1 MPYVGQTIT
10 EVFPTSISVDTATI
24 ATANISNQL
33 TDANMPAGSMIQ
45 IVQTGA
51 IANLTTTT
59 KGSFVDT
66 NYTLAITPSVSSHK
80 ILISWTIPW
89 RITGAGSITRG
100 GWKLVRTVAGGSAVD
115 IFNTDDYV
123 GMMQSRGSMT
133 QWDNVY
139 AGEFLDSPST
149 TSAVT
154 YKYQFILN
162 NDTSITSF
170 QAHTNTRGGAM
181 NLKEIVA

>member
-1 MPYVGQTIT
+1 MALTQVINSGIGT
-10 EVFPTSISVDTATI
+10 TASL
-24 ATANISNQL
+24 ADS
-33 TDANMPAGSMIQ
+33 NMPAGSMIQ

-89 RITGAGSITRG
+89 RITGGGSITRG

-123 GMMQSRGSMT
+123 EMMQSRGSMT

-170 QAHTNTRGGAM
+170 QAHTNTHGGAM